1 MMKICLG
8 IVLSVSAAAVGQTEG
23 QAGGSTRPEVSS
35 SVIDPQEVRVL
46 RLHPGYATSLRMPEE
61 ISSVVIGNPSDFKAE
76 HSESEPRLVFIK
88 PITKEPAES
97 NALITTKSGHTV
109 SLQLVSAGSS
119 GSDPIVDFVVEYRQS
134 RSLLIEESE
143 ESSFTVGETRSLSS
157 EVHQTPSALDNETKA
172 IQQQLAKQ
180 ERIARPDWR
189 GKELL
194 TALGEVREQRDQL
207 TVPFSVFNDSKRW
220 LELLPPQV
228 QLDSGE
234 SHGKRSKAEPVAIT
248 DFQMTARRLAPGAR
262 ADGVVTFER
271 PAFKESSERLTLRLS
286 EAERV
291 DHPILLPLPFVA
303 AQGETK

>member
-109 SLQLVSAGSS
+109 SLQLVSAVSS

-134 RSLLIEESE
+134 RSLLIEESA

-157 EVHQTPSALDNETKA
+157 EVHQRPSALDNETKA
-172 IQQQLAKQ
+172 IQHQLAKQ
-180 ERIARPDWR
+180 
-189 GKELL
+189 
-194 TALGEVREQRDQL
+194 
-207 TVPFSVFNDSKRW
+207 
-220 LELLPPQV
+220 
-228 QLDSGE
+228 
-234 SHGKRSKAEPVAIT
+234 
-248 DFQMTARRLAPGAR
+248 
-262 ADGVVTFER
+262 
-271 PAFKESSERLTLRLS
+271 
-286 EAERV
+286 
-291 DHPILLPLPFVA
+291 
-303 AQGETK
+303 

>member
-8 IVLSVSAAAVGQTEG
+8 IVLSLSTVATAQTGEKPEGSARPRVSTSA
-23 QAGGSTRPEVSS
+23 
-35 SVIDPQEVRVL
+35 IDPEEVRVL

-262 ADGVVTFER
+262 ADGDGTFAR
-271 PAFKESSERLTLRLS
+271 PA
-286 EAERV
+286 V
-291 DHPILLPLPFVA
+291 
-303 AQGETK
+303 